1 MFRSDA
7 SQVEVYNGFARK
19 RVAAVLAGSEAT
31 IIAYGQTGA
40 GKTHTM
46 IGPDPTAPD
55 GMCESMRGVVPRAA
69 EQIFDA
75 LQCEGSRLLAV
86 RVAYLE
92 IYNNNVKDLLAP
104 EAKCMHSASDPI
116 QKLEASLSGTRSP
129 DSYAGLRLYTTV
141 CAPAHLRTHPTVT

>member
-19 RVAAVLAGSEAT
+19 RVAAVLAGSEST
-31 IIAYGQTGA
+31 ILAYGQTGA

-55 GMCESMRGVVPRAA
+55 GMCESRGVVPRAA

-75 LQCEGSRLLAV
+75 LQCEGSRPLAV

-129 DSYAGLRLYTTV
+129 DYYDGLRLHTTA
-141 CAPAHLRTHPTVT
+141 CAHAHFKAHQTVT